1 MKGDKKGDDPVS
13 VSTYSQSEGQ
23 FNPGKTAVVSQNS
36 YLRTQSSK
44 WTLLGIVSQN
54 KRCCHHFHE

>member
-23 FNPGKTAVVSQNS
+23 FNPGKTAVVSQNNP
-36 YLRTQSSK
+36 QKIISSD
-44 WTLLGIVSQN
+44 TGITKIPSLTESWEG
-54 KRCCHHFHE
+54 KL